1 MIEATQ
7 STRPAKPA
15 RTARK
20 TAPKRTR
27 AKPLTKGETL
37 VAILKQIADRLPP
50 GFDLEKERDLYLR
63 KKYGL
68 K

>member
-1 MIEATQ
+1 MIETTQ
-7 STRPAKPA
+7 STRPAKPV

-27 AKPLTKGETL
+27 APFRKPKSLSEVL
-37 VAILKQIADRLPP
+37 HLIASRLPP